1 MNMQRAREA
10 PGIYCAVGVPPAG
23 VDQQTRHGGAR
34 LRREVYTGSAPW
46 GRSAHDGEG
55 VVGLL
60 DAAAAQRGDDVAER
74 RAAVARLLRV
84 TWLGLGWAR
93 VRVWIRVRVWVRI
106 RVWVRVRP

>member
-1 MNMQRAREA
+1 MQRAREA

-34 LRREVYTGSAPW
+34 LRREVYTRSASW

-84 TWLGLGWAR
+84 TWLGLGLGWAR
-93 VRVWIRVRVWVRI
+93 VRVWVRAS
-106 RVWVRVRP
+106 P

>member
-1 MNMQRAREA
+1 MQRAREA

-23 VDQQTRHGGAR
+23 VDQQTQHGDAR
-34 LRREVYTGSAPW
+34 LARVLYALSS

-84 TWLGLGWAR
+84 TWLGLGLGWAR
-93 VRVWIRVRVWVRI
+93 VRVWVRA
-106 RVWVRVRP
+106 RP